1 MGRPSVASQRRR
13 EIIDATLRR
22 LATHGF
28 SGTTLDG
35 IAEEAGMARGHV
47 RHFAGNRDELLV
59 SAARDFFAADGSDE
73 ATLTVLPEH
82 IQTLDE
88 AIDFLFGDFA
98 APGAENGVALALV
111 EGARVLPRIREIL
124 VEAYLSVPAVL
135 EILLEGAAPLAS
147 PEARAST
154 AYGLLTLALGNV
166 FLTDIEES
174 PERTRLA
181 RSSAERLISH
191 LDPQ

>member
-1 MGRPSVASQRRR
+1 MGRPSVAAQRRR

-47 RHFAGNRDELLV
+47 RHFAGNRDQLLV
-59 SAARDFFAADGSDE
+59 SAARDFFAADGSHD
-73 ATLTVLPEH
+73 ASLTVLPEH
-82 IQTLDE
+82 LETLDD

-98 APGAENGVALALV
+98 APGPENGVALALV
-111 EGARVLPRIREIL
+111 EGARVVPAIREIL
-124 VEAYLSVPAVL
+124 VEAYLSVPAAL
-135 EILLEGAAPLAS
+135 EKLLERAAPLTS
-147 PEARAST
+147 TEARAAT

-181 RSSAERLISH
+181 HLSAERLISH
-191 LDPQ
+191 LEQQ

>member
-1 MGRPSVASQRRR
+1 MGRPSVAAQRRR

-59 SAARDFFAADGSDE
+59 SAARDFFTTDGSE
-73 ATLTVLPEH
+73 GFALTVLPEH
-82 IQTLDE
+82 LETLDD
-88 AIDFLFGDFA
+88 AVDFLFGEFA

-111 EGARVLPRIREIL
+111 EGARVVPAIREIL
-124 VEAYLSVPAVL
+124 VEAYLSVPVAL
-135 EILLEGAAPLAS
+135 EKLLERAAPSTS
-147 PEARAST
+147 PEARTST
-154 AYGLLTLALGNV
+154 AYGLLTLALGHV

-181 RSSAERLISH
+181 RISAEGLISH
-191 LDPQ
+191 LERQ